1 MRIHK
6 LYVVV
11 LLIGLLSISVVSYAF
26 YLNENNYLISLDR
39 DDYDVKINLSFND
52 VVIDSTSPYF
62 NVEKNAFE
70 INLYDENAQNY
81 IENIE
86 LSLDVIVPIASR
98 MRFRL
103 NESYE
108 LTRYYHNQD
117 QTILKEIIYMTE
129 KDENYHQFSQ
139 LKKGQYTNYIYH
151 IDRYNYIDDL
161 IKTNQTYHFDLIES
175 GMPYPVRDNSLYY
188 ETIYLYLSYDIEF
201 IQANRASQVWDIDPA
216 MFT

>member
-129 KDENYHQFSQ
+129 KDENYHQFS
-139 LKKGQYTNYIYH
+139 
-151 IDRYNYIDDL
+151 
-161 IKTNQTYHFDLIES
+161 
-175 GMPYPVRDNSLYY
+175 
-188 ETIYLYLSYDIEF
+188 
-201 IQANRASQVWDIDPA
+201 
-216 MFT
+216 

>member
-70 INLYDENAQNY
+70 INLYDENALNY

-139 LKKGQYTNYIYH
+139 L
-151 IDRYNYIDDL
+151 
-161 IKTNQTYHFDLIES
+161 
-175 GMPYPVRDNSLYY
+175 
-188 ETIYLYLSYDIEF
+188 
-201 IQANRASQVWDIDPA
+201 
-216 MFT
+216 